1 MLLAQLF
8 SNLCYRVPEGFGD
21 MNVDRIS
28 YDSRVAAEGTLF
40 VCINGSIADGHKYA
54 IDAYNRGCR
63 AFLCEHPVEELPAD
77 AAVILAD
84 NTSLALPLVS
94 AEFYSRPAD
103 RLRIIGVTGTKGKTT
118 TALLIHNILN
128 DAGIKTG
135 YIGSAGII
143 FDGHRTSSLRTT
155 PESTD
160 LHAYFAKMCS
170 ANVTTVVMEV
180 SSQAIFR
187 DRVYGIK
194 FDTCVYTN
202 LSPDHIGPYEH
213 PDFDHYRASKA
224 RLFSEYGCD
233 YIVYNKDDDN
243 AEFMLKG
250 ATALASSVSMKDPA
264 ANYYGHSP
272 EKWRSDGALGI
283 DFCCKAQD
291 REHSVRLRSPGAFSV
306 YNALLAIAVCRHLHV
321 SFESIISSLSKYS
334 PIGRFEVVD
343 ALPYATF
350 IVDFAH
356 NELSLRS
363 ALSVLREYDPKRLIV
378 LVGSVG
384 GRTYTRRAPIGS
396 AVSDLADLCI
406 LTADDPDF
414 EDPNEI
420 IKDILLGFGDKS
432 TPYVAIPDRREAI
445 YYAVSHAEPGD
456 IILLAGKGHEDFQ
469 LLYGEHTPFSER
481 SIIKE
486 AAVKLFTPMPL

>member
-8 SNLCYRVPEGFGD
+8 SNLCYQLPEGFGD
-21 MNVDRIS
+21 MNIDRIS
-28 YDSRVAAEGTLF
+28 YDSRIAAEGTLF
-40 VCINGSIADGHKYA
+40 VCINGSISDGHKYA
-54 IDAYNRGCR
+54 VDAYNRGCR
-63 AFLCEHPVEELPAD
+63 AFVCERPVELPDD
-77 AAVILAD
+77 AAVIMAD

-103 RLRIIGVTGTKGKTT
+103 ELRIIGVTGTKGKTT
-118 TALLIHNILN
+118 TALLIHKILN

-160 LHAYFAKMCS
+160 LHSHFRQMRS
-170 ANVTTVVMEV
+170 ADVTTVVMEV

-213 PDFDHYRASKA
+213 PDFDHYRMSKA

-243 AEFMLKG
+243 AVFMIEG
-250 ATALASSVSMKDPA
+250 ATSLASSVSMKDSSA
-264 ANYYGHSP
+264 DYYGHTP

-283 DFCCKAQD
+283 DFICRTGD
-291 REHSVRLRSPGAFSV
+291 VEHSVRLRSPGTFSV
-306 YNALLAIAVCRHLHV
+306 YNALLAIAVCRHYHV
-321 SFESIISSLSKYS
+321 SFDVITASLSKYS
-334 PIGRFEVVD
+334 PTGRFEVVD

-363 ALSVLREYDPKRLIV
+363 ALSVLREYTPKRLIV

-414 EDPNEI
+414 EDPLDI
-420 IKDILLGFGDKS
+420 IKDILEGFGEKN

-445 YYAVSHAEPGD
+445 IYAVEHAVPGD

-469 LLYGEHTPFSER
+469 LLFGEHTPFSER
-481 SIIKE
+481 AIIKE
-486 AAVKLFTPMPL
+486 AAEKLLTLMPL